1 MGSEQQDYKLTTKQK
16 GITNVNTPIL
26 TFISSNFF
34 DSTIW
39 KILATSVSIICL
51 IALNV
56 QAAPI
61 LVTNSDDSGAGSLRQ
76 ALADANDGDEISFG
90 VTGTITL
97 TTGELLVN
105 KSITINGPGSDHLT
119 VDGNHASRVFH
130 VAGGVTATIA
140 GLTITN
146 GSASDWGG
154 GIHND
159 QSVLTV
165 NNCNIVGNFAPGWGG
180 GIFNDSWTT
189 SATMRVTNSTIS
201 GNSVNSIGGG
211 IYSEGSHGI
220 ATLDIVNTT
229 ITGNSAH
236 VGGGFYN
243 SHSTSTVSNCTISAN
258 SAGYGGGGINHVGIN
273 GSATLRI
280 TNSTLSG
287 NSAPLGPAI
296 YSYGHSNTTLDV
308 LDCTLKANWII
319 NVWATLQ
326 LGSTI
331 FDTGSIWNESG
342 TINSLGYNLSSDDAG
357 GFLTA
362 TGDHINTDPMLGP
375 LQDNGGPTFTHEL
388 LPNSPAIDAGDP
400 NFTLPLDYDQRGS
413 DFPRVA
419 NGRID
424 VGAFELQPTPT
435 PTPTPTPAY
444 AAQVRPPINADGT
457 STFNVRRGVVPVRF
471 TLTQGGVATCNLPTA
486 TIAVT
491 RTAGGVI
498 GPINESVYNGNA
510 DQGSNFRIESCEYV
524 YNLNSRAFGVGTYRV
539 DILIAGQVVG
549 NAVFTLN

>member
-1 MGSEQQDYKLTTKQK
+1 M
-16 GITNVNTPIL
+16 TNMNTPIMAL
-26 TFISSNFF
+26 ISSNFL
-34 DSTIW
+34 DSAIW

-61 LVTNSDDSGAGSLRQ
+61 LVTNTDDSGIGSLRQ
-76 ALADANDGDEISFG
+76 ALADANDGDTIDFG

-105 KSITINGPGSDHLT
+105 KSIIITGPGSDDLI

-130 VAGGVTATIA
+130 VAGGVTATIG

-165 NNCNIVGNFAPGWGG
+165 NNCNVVGNFAPGWGG
-180 GIFNDSWTT
+180 GIFNDSWVT

-211 IYSEGSHGI
+211 IFTEGSHGI

-243 SHSTSTVSNCTISAN
+243 SHSTSTVSGCTFSGN
-258 SAGYGGGGINHVGIN
+258 SAGYGGGGIFHVGLN
-273 GSATLRI
+273 SSATLRV
-280 TNSTLSG
+280 TNTTLSA

-296 YSYGHSNTTLDV
+296 YSYGHSDTTRLDV
-308 LDCTLKANWII
+308 LDCTLKSNWIV

-331 FDTGSIWNESG
+331 FDTGSIWNDSG
-342 TINSLGYNLSSDDAG
+342 IVNSLGYNLSSDDAG

-362 TGDHINTDPMLGP
+362 TGDQINTDPLLGP

-388 LPNSPAIDAGDP
+388 LAGSPAIDAGDP
-400 NFTLPLDYDQRGS
+400 NFTLPPDYDQRGS
-413 DFPRVA
+413 DFPRVV
-419 NGRID
+419 NGRVDI
-424 VGAFELQPTPT
+424 GAFERQTVAPS
-435 PTPTPTPAY
+435 Y
-444 AAQVRPPINADGT
+444 NAQVRPPINADGS
-457 STFNVRRGVVPVRF
+457 STFNVRRGIVPVRF
-471 TLTQGGVATCNLPTA
+471 TLTEGGVATCNLPSA

-498 GPINESVYNGNA
+498 GPINESVYSGNA
-510 DQGSNFRIESCEYV
+510 DQGSNFRIDNCEYV

-549 NAVFTLN
+549 SAVFTLN